1 LQIGDLKL
9 ENPVFLAPMA
19 GITDLPFRRIV
30 KNMGCGMVYSEMIS
44 AKGLVYDNKKSEK
57 LLAISEGEK
66 PIAMQVFG
74 REEDILSQAVK
85 IIAEKGPDVIDF
97 NLGCPAP
104 KVVKSGYGSALMKE
118 PKQVNKV
125 VRAMTETVDIP
136 ITVKIRTGWDRDN
149 INAVEVAKAAEFAGA
164 KAVAVH
170 GRSREEFYSG
180 QADWSIIQD
189 VVNAVSIPVIGNGDI
204 FTPDDAERI
213 LAETDCDGIMI
224 GRAARGNPWIFK
236 RVAHYLKTNEL
247 LPPPKPSEKI
257 DMALIHLENLVDF
270 KGEYIGIREM
280 RKHAAWYIKG
290 LRNCSHI
297 KDELN
302 TSESMAEM
310 KKILIEYRKEL
321 NKSD

>member
-1 LQIGDLKL
+1 MQIGDLKL

>member
-1 LQIGDLKL
+1 MQIGDLEL
-9 ENPVFLAPMA
+9 DNPVFLAPMA
-19 GITDLPFRRIV
+19 GVTDLPFRRIV
-30 KNMGCGMVYSEMIS
+30 KNMGCGMVYSEMVS
-44 AKGLVYDNKKSEK
+44 AKGLVYDNKNSEK

-66 PIAMQVFG
+66 PIAIQVFG
-74 REEDILSQAVK
+74 REEDVLSQAVK
-85 IIAEKGPDVIDF
+85 IIAEKEPDIIDF

-118 PKQVNKV
+118 PKQVEKAV
-125 VRAMTETVDIP
+125 KAMTESVDLP
-136 ITVKIRTGWDRDN
+136 ITVKIRTGWDKDN
-149 INAVEVAKAAEFAGA
+149 INAVEVAEVAEAAGA

-170 GRSREEFYSG
+170 GRSREEFYTG

-204 FTPDDAERI
+204 FTPQDAERM
-213 LAETDCDGIMI
+213 LTETDCDGIMI

-236 RVAHYLKTNEL
+236 RVVHYLKTNEL
-247 LPPPKPSEKI
+247 LPPPKPYEKI

-290 LRNCSHI
+290 LRNCSNI

-302 TSESMAEM
+302 TSESMDEM
-310 KKILIEYRKEL
+310 KKILFEYRKQL
-321 NKSD
+321 N

>member
-1 LQIGDLKL
+1 MQIGDLKL
-9 ENPVFLAPMA
+9 DNPVFLAPMA
-19 GITDLPFRRIV
+19 GVTDLPFRRIV
-30 KNMGCGMVYSEMIS
+30 KNLGCGMVYSEMVS
-44 AKGLVYDNKKSEK
+44 AKGLVYDNKNSEK

-66 PIAMQVFG
+66 PIAIQVFG

-85 IIAEKGPDVIDF
+85 IIAEKEPDVIDF

-118 PKQVNKV
+118 AKQVEKV
-125 VRAMTETVDIP
+125 VKAMSESVDIP
-136 ITVKIRTGWDRDN
+136 VTVKIRTGWDEES
-149 INAVEVAKAAEFAGA
+149 INAVEIAKIAESAGA

-170 GRSREEFYSG
+170 GRTREQFYSG

-189 VVNAVSIPVIGNGDI
+189 VVNAVSIPVIGNGDV
-204 FTPDDAERI
+204 FSPQDAEKM
-213 LAETDCDGIMI
+213 LMETNCDGIMI

-236 RVAHYLKTNEL
+236 RVNHYLKTNEL
-247 LPPPKPSEKI
+247 LAPPNPHEKI
-257 DMALIHLENLVDF
+257 DMALIHLKNLVDF

-290 LRNCSHI
+290 LRGCSNV
-297 KDELN
+297 KDKLN

-310 KKILIEYRKEL
+310 KNILLKYRQQL
-321 NKSD
+321 NN